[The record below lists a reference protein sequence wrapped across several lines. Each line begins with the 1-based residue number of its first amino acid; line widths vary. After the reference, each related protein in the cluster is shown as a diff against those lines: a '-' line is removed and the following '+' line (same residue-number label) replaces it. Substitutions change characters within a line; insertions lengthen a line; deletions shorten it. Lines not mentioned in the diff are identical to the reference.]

1 MLRWPFGIRKP
12 PLPGSSPD
20 VSAST
25 ASQACPTVPCGTCGV
40 PMPIVAFD
48 QACPRCRSLVPAAR
62 GCPGK
67 CGGCEM
73 GKG

>member
-1 MLRWPFGIRKP
+1 MIWPFKGAKDRAKDHAKDP
-12 PLPGSSPD
+12 
-20 VSAST
+20 AKAAT
-25 ASQACPTVPCGTCGV
+25 ATACPTTPCGTCGL

-48 QACPRCRSLVPAAR
+48 QACPRCRSRVPAAR

-73 GKG
+73 GKQ